1 MDKIKGVIFDFG
13 GVISRPQDRGYV
25 DQIMDLLQVTDWER
39 FMRVYMKLRSDYDGG
54 LISGAEYWAAVTDRL
69 GCARG
74 PGGEL
79 TGPDIR
85 SWTVINEDTLAFAAD
100 LRDHGIVTAVL
111 SNMNLEVLHYL
122 EANCPWIDEFDH
134 LVYSCDLGMVKPQ
147 REIYDICVSRMGLK
161 HAECLFL
168 DDTEE
173 NVRAAEKYGL
183 KARVFEGQKTLNAIK
198 QEFFCNIFAEK
209 MTQEG

>member
-1 MDKIKGVIFDFG
+1 MGNIKGVIFDFG
-13 GVISRPQDRGYV
+13 GVISRPQDQGYV
-25 DQIMDLLQVTDWER
+25 NQLMDLLQVTDWER
-39 FMRVYMKLRSDYDGG
+39 FMRVYMELRSAYDGG
-54 LISGAEYWAAVTDRL
+54 QISGEEYWEAVIDRL
-69 GCARG
+69 GCARV
-74 PGGEL
+74 PVEKL

-111 SNMNLEVLHYL
+111 SNMNTEVLTYL
-122 EANCPWIDEFDH
+122 KRECPRLDEFDH
-134 LVYSCDLGMVKPQ
+134 LVYSCDLGMIKPH

-168 DDTEE
+168 DDTAA
-173 NVRAAEKYGL
+173 NVHAAEKYGL

-198 QEFFCNIFAEK
+198 REFFCNIFAEK
-209 MTQEG
+209 MTQ